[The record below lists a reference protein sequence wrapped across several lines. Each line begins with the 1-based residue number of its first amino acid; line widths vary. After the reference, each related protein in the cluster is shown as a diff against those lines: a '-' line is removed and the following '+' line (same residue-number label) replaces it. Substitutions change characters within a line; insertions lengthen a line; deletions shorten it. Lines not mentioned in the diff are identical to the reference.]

1 MSVAKASEK
10 YNIPQGFS
18 VLSELAEASSA
29 ILDNRVVTM
38 LNKYSDIIESIHI
51 SDQFS
56 GPQPA
61 EQAEGTAM
69 KLPETKKMVVVSFN
83 MPEKNYEM
91 EDFKPMLQLVI
102 YLVGKLKPFLHSSGN
117 SFTLNFHR

>member
-1 MSVAKASEK
+1 
-10 YNIPQGFS
+10 
-18 VLSELAEASSA
+18 
-29 ILDNRVVTM
+29 M

-91 EDFKPMLQLVI
+91 EDFKPMLQLVM
-102 YLVGKLKPFLHSSGN
+102 YLVGESKQLADSTQMLNPNHSQIN
-117 SFTLNFHR
+117 